1 MFDAFA
7 DVVPVLVSKASTIN
21 SAPPVEATEIG
32 KYFPFL
38 PTGNNLFCVIVAPS
52 LLAWTIGPSI
62 WHVALPTTFGLK
74 PNVPLVI
81 LVFKTSGAP
90 Q

>member
-52 LLAWTIGPSI
+52 LLA
-62 WHVALPTTFGLK
+62 
-74 PNVPLVI
+74 
-81 LVFKTSGAP
+81 
-90 Q
+90 